1 MREILTSIPIGCISG
16 KIKKK
21 ICYLDIIRI
30 ILGIQS
36 THNGKIEWSKVLP
49 EWCRLSL
56 NLKDMLEKL
65 LSRLFET
72 NQDRL
77 MKHEEF
83 FSEIDNIVNLIPI
96 YYFNL
101 KRLTLT
107 CTYFQSDHS
116 INKLFDKIREEN
128 GDEINVDY
136 YCLFQKYLLNFI
148 QQQKKKESINS
159 IFSVHYPISKTKQIS
174 IKNFYEQLPVEPS
187 REKPLII
194 YTLSPLKFDQ
204 KCVPKVNIPEIQPMK
219 NIRDVFFSVY
229 DWSKNLT
236 GLFFYLKNQLIEYEY
251 IMKITQSS
259 IITIHRFLKSKLLK
273 LLCSIRNKL
282 FDYRPLYELERIV
295 NIIESQSSAKLIRPY
310 HKSIVKSL
318 QIDESSETNSTEQKS
333 LSKIKP
339 ILRLSID
346 FYQKLIEYDKELSI
360 MSDQNF
366 DDQLKVIGD
375 HQQPIFKTSDLSK
388 QINNYSLHIRKI
400 DEYVNNVINLNE
412 RFRQVSFSI
421 ILKFSYFFFF

>member
-1 MREILTSIPIGCISG
+1 
-16 KIKKK
+16 
-21 ICYLDIIRI
+21 
-30 ILGIQS
+30 
-36 THNGKIEWSKVLP
+36 
-49 EWCRLSL
+49 
-56 NLKDMLEKL
+56 
-65 LSRLFET
+65 
-72 NQDRL
+72 
-77 MKHEEF
+77 
-83 FSEIDNIVNLIPI
+83 
-96 YYFNL
+96 
-101 KRLTLT
+101 
-107 CTYFQSDHS
+107 
-116 INKLFDKIREEN
+116 
-128 GDEINVDY
+128 
-136 YCLFQKYLLNFI
+136 
-148 QQQKKKESINS
+148 
-159 IFSVHYPISKTKQIS
+159 
-174 IKNFYEQLPVEPS
+174 
-187 REKPLII
+187 
-194 YTLSPLKFDQ
+194 
-204 KCVPKVNIPEIQPMK
+204 MK

-400 DEYVNNVINLNE
+400 DEYVNNVIDLNE

>member
-1 MREILTSIPIGCISG
+1 
-16 KIKKK
+16 
-21 ICYLDIIRI
+21 
-30 ILGIQS
+30 
-36 THNGKIEWSKVLP
+36 
-49 EWCRLSL
+49 
-56 NLKDMLEKL
+56 
-65 LSRLFET
+65 
-72 NQDRL
+72 
-77 MKHEEF
+77 
-83 FSEIDNIVNLIPI
+83 
-96 YYFNL
+96 
-101 KRLTLT
+101 
-107 CTYFQSDHS
+107 
-116 INKLFDKIREEN
+116 
-128 GDEINVDY
+128 
-136 YCLFQKYLLNFI
+136 
-148 QQQKKKESINS
+148 
-159 IFSVHYPISKTKQIS
+159 
-174 IKNFYEQLPVEPS
+174 
-187 REKPLII
+187 
-194 YTLSPLKFDQ
+194 
-204 KCVPKVNIPEIQPMK
+204 
-219 NIRDVFFSVY
+219 
-229 DWSKNLT
+229 
-236 GLFFYLKNQLIEYEY
+236 
-251 IMKITQSS
+251 MKITQSS

-295 NIIESQSSAKLIRPY
+295 NIIESQSSAKLIHPY